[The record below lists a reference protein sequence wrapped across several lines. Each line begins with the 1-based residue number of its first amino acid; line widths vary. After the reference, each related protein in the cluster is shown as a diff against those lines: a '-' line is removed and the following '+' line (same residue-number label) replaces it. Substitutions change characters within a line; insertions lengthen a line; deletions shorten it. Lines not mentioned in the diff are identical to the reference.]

1 MSYDIYYQ
9 QIFYVFLLGFIRNL
23 SMVYFFYITVKL
35 AKTLKTV
42 LALVL
47 TCITYNFTP
56 IFLMSWQQF
65 LVYGLTNAL
74 LGFIISFML
83 SLPFYLIEM
92 NGSMVDNLRGETVA
106 STISNSFI
114 DHKSSFYNLLNI
126 AFLTYFICSNG
137 MYLFLKIVFLSY
149 HTFSL
154 NLTLP
159 KVLLVNSVGIINH
172 VLVWFCIISFPAIC
186 ISMLIDLIFAF
197 SAVVVPNLNTFF
209 LGFPIKSMGILLL
222 YFCLI
227 PTLFYYMM
235 NYFHT
240 IIVHLGFNL

>member
-9 QIFYVFLLGFIRNL
+9 QYFYVFLLGFIRNL
-23 SMVYFFYITVKL
+23 SMVYFFYVTIKL

-42 LALVL
+42 FALVL
-47 TCITYNFTP
+47 SCLTFNFTP
-56 IFLMSWQQF
+56 LFLISWNQF
-65 LVYGLTNAL
+65 LVYSITNAL
-74 LGFIISFML
+74 LGFIISLML

-92 NGSMVDNLRGETVA
+92 NGSLVDNLRGETVA

-126 AFLTYFICSNG
+126 AFLTYFIGSNG
-137 MYLFLKIVFLSY
+137 LYLFVKILFLSY
-149 HTFSL
+149 ITFPL
-154 NLTLP
+154 NGAFP
-159 KVLLVNSVGIINH
+159 NLLLSNATSIFNH
-172 VLVWFCIISFPAIC
+172 LLLWFGIISFPAIC

-209 LGFPIKSMGILLL
+209 LGFPVKSMGLLLL
-222 YFCLI
+222 YFFLI

-235 NYFHT
+235 KYFHT
-240 IIVHLGFNL
+240 IVVHLGLSI